1 MIEGVTFDCW
11 DTILADDESINSRI
25 RENLIKVM
33 GEHGHIISKKK
44 MDRLF
49 MEEEEDYRIHV
60 VTEKKTRDSHE
71 RTLSIMNLAGIDL
84 PPEVIDGIADYSD
97 RIALSPPPPVAA
109 GIKDAL
115 EELSGRFK
123 LAVICNTGWHSGEV
137 VRELLHD
144 YGLDGYFQYLSF
156 SDEMGLAKPHRHIFE
171 YTLDR
176 INTDPGNAVH
186 IGDSEYSDI
195 AGAAD
200 AGMKTILYAGI
211 NRSYENDNSAHVTI
225 TGYDKLAEIIE
236 KL

>member
-1 MIEGVTFDCW
+1 MIKGVTFDCW
-11 DTILADDESINSRI
+11 DTILVDDESNNREIK
-25 RENLIKVM
+25 ENLIKVM
-33 GEHGHIISKKK
+33 GEHGRTISKKK
-44 MDRLF
+44 MDQLF

-60 VTEKKTRDSHE
+60 VSEKKTRDSHA
-71 RTLSIMNLAGIDL
+71 RTLAIIKLAKIDL
-84 PPEVIDGIADYSD
+84 PERVIDEIADYSD
-97 RIALSPPPPVAA
+97 RTALNSPPPAVS

-115 EELSGRFK
+115 EELSRRFK

-144 YGLDGYFQYLSF
+144 YGLTKYFQYLSF
-156 SDEMGLAKPHRHIFE
+156 SDEVGLAKPHRHMFE

-176 INTDPGNAVH
+176 MDINPEEAVH

-195 AGAAD
+195 VGASN

-211 NRSYENDNSAHVTI
+211 NKSYENDNSADITI
-225 TGYDKLAEIIE
+225 RDYNKLAEIIK